1 MDLEEELFHQL
12 LAQDVEENPVIE
24 ADGAVSDD
32 LGIGEAI
39 KLSSRSVKRAKID
52 DQRIFD
58 KHKGL
63 PYIIRNHPK
72 LLRTL
77 KKSEKSKKALLAA
90 HKAQMKHDTEF
101 ENLGAVLNFYQ
112 LWCHGLFPKAN
123 FRDCIKLVRQYG
135 AHQSRVS
142 QLNIYRREL
151 LDREIEKLKV
161 KKGII
166 TEGRP
171 TGEDDDDLY
180 QEQTAT
186 HAEAA
191 AADAMADAQA
201 INDNDDWSFMN
212 VNRASTNGLFVGDG
226 DEEEP
231 QNAPQTQEIAALTQN
246 VPSSSTVISQNASDD
261 DDFGDSEDEAFAQ
274 LSAPGPAAEEYP
286 EADDVDEYD
295 AELDVMREMGM

>member
-1 MDLEEELFHQL
+1 MDLEEELFHQH
-12 LAQDVEENPVIE
+12 LALDVEENSVAA
-24 ADGAVSDD
+24 ADGNVSDD

-77 KKSEKSKKALLAA
+77 HKREKAKKALSAS
-90 HKAQMKHDTEF
+90 HRAQMKHDAEF
-101 ENLGAVLNFYQ
+101 DNLGTVLNFYQ

-135 AHQSRVS
+135 SHQSRVS
-142 QLNIYRREL
+142 QLSIYRREL

-166 TEGRP
+166 TEDKALLDDEEIYAEP
-171 TGEDDDDLY
+171 TAAHTEPTAPGPAENVGAIDDD
-180 QEQTAT
+180 
-186 HAEAA
+186 
-191 AADAMADAQA
+191 
-201 INDNDDWSFMN
+201 DDWSFMN
-212 VNRASTNGLFVGDG
+212 VTRASTNGLFVGEG
-226 DEEEP
+226 DEEETHSS
-231 QNAPQTQEIAALTQN
+231 PQTQDIP
-246 VPSSSTVISQNASDD
+246 PSLPARAPVASD
-261 DDFGDSEDEAFAQ
+261 DDFGDSDDDMFTRLATSGPAEDE
-274 LSAPGPAAEEYP
+274 YP
-286 EADDVDEYD
+286 DADDVDDHD
-295 AELDVMREMGM
+295 AEMDVMREMGM